1 MHRPPYLGMSWS
13 CGCPSLGLPPPRE
26 EGHGVSADTLY
37 GDHADQTPEKSTTTL
52 ASDPELSSLLVPPDG
67 AREGGGGR
75 GPCRGGGGGGGEG
88 TSAAC
93 SQREIAPPPQGPD
106 LLPSEQGRSYSS
118 LRKGRSGSCFC
129 FCFLHGC
136 RCVPGSLR
144 RCCWSP
150 RRKSSR
156 EAAHQSC
163 LPTPP

>member
-93 SQREIAPPPQGPD
+93 SQREIGDPPP
-106 LLPSEQGRSYSS
+106 R
-118 LRKGRSGSCFC
+118 
-129 FCFLHGC
+129 
-136 RCVPGSLR
+136 
-144 RCCWSP
+144 
-150 RRKSSR
+150 
-156 EAAHQSC
+156 
-163 LPTPP
+163 T